1 MSVAKWA
8 AYGMAFLD
16 SIGQSGPQSR
26 AQGSRSSPINQSP
39 TRNDAVRAIQ
49 IAPVAPAP
57 MAPQNDRIHPAA
69 IWCAVLFVVGA
80 VAAAAWLG
88 MRNSGL
94 VGSPA
99 TETAAD
105 AQTETPTPVDKVD
118 PKQKLVRPQ
127 AAGRRATGVKTAG
140 AGTTKRADS
149 TSEASV
155 SDLAPVGQPVTETAG
170 QPIAA
175 AADTAAAIVPL
186 PEDDNV
192 YSSDGG
198 GVVAP
203 RLTSLGFT
211 RRLVGGLQVRT
222 STIELVVSKSGT
234 VERAKIFSTPAHWE
248 DALLLS
254 RAKMFQ
260 FVPAYR
266 DGFPVRYR
274 FLLDVDT
281 SP

>member
-1 MSVAKWA
+1 
-8 AYGMAFLD
+8 MAFLD
-16 SIGQSGPQSR
+16 TIGQSAPQLR
-26 AQGSRSSPINQSP
+26 AQTSRSPISQNLTQ
-39 TRNDAVRAIQ
+39 NDAVRAIQ
-49 IAPVAPAP
+49 IAHAAPAP
-57 MAPQNDRIHPAA
+57 MPPQYDDRIHPVA

-88 MRNSGL
+88 MRNSAL
-94 VGSPA
+94 VGSPS
-99 TETAAD
+99 TETAA
-105 AQTETPTPVDKVD
+105 AATPTPVDKVD
-118 PKQKLVRPQ
+118 PKQKLARPQ
-127 AAGRRATGVKTAG
+127 VAGRRATGVKTAS
-140 AGTTKRADS
+140 AGTKKRADS
-149 TSEASV
+149 ASEAPV

-175 AADTAAAIVPL
+175 ASDSAAAIVPL

-192 YSSDGG
+192 YSSEGG

-203 RLTSLGFT
+203 KLTSLGFA

>member
-1 MSVAKWA
+1 MSVAQWA

-16 SIGQSGPQSR
+16 TIGQNAPQSR
-26 AQGSRSSPINQSP
+26 AQTSRSPINQNP
-39 TRNDAVRAIQ
+39 TPNDAVRAIQ
-49 IAPVAPAP
+49 IAYAAPAS
-57 MAPQNDRIHPAA
+57 MAPQYDDRIHPAA

-88 MRNSGL
+88 MRNSAL
-94 VGSPA
+94 VDSPS
-99 TETAAD
+99 TETAAT
-105 AQTETPTPVDKVD
+105 ATPSPVDKVD
-118 PKQKLVRPQ
+118 PKQKLARPQ
-127 AAGRRATGVKTAG
+127 VAGRRATGVKTARV
-140 AGTTKRADS
+140 AAKPRADS
-149 TSEASV
+149 ASDASLSE
-155 SDLAPVGQPVTETAG
+155 LGPVNQPVTETTEQA
-170 QPIAA
+170 IVAA
-175 AADTAAAIVPL
+175 SDSAAAIVPL
-186 PEDDNV
+186 PEDENV
-192 YSSDGG
+192 YSSEGG

-203 RLTSLGFT
+203 QLTSLGFA

>member
-1 MSVAKWA
+1 
-8 AYGMAFLD
+8 MAFLD
-16 SIGQSGPQSR
+16 TIRPSAPQSR
-26 AQGSRSSPINQSP
+26 AQGSRSPINQNL

-49 IAPVAPAP
+49 IAHAAPAP
-57 MAPQNDRIHPAA
+57 MPLQNDRIHPAA

-88 MRNSGL
+88 MRNSAL
-94 VGSPA
+94 VGSPTTA
-99 TETAAD
+99 TAAD
-105 AQTETPTPVDKVD
+105 ALTETPTPVDQVD

-127 AAGRRATGVKTAG
+127 VAGRRATGVKTAG
-140 AGTTKRADS
+140 AGAKKRADS
-149 TSEASV
+149 ASEASV
-155 SDLAPVGQPVTETAG
+155 SDLAPVSQPVTETAG
-170 QPIAA
+170 QPSAA
-175 AADTAAAIVPL
+175 ASDPAAAIQPL

-192 YSSDGG
+192 YSSEGG

-203 RLTSLGFT
+203 RLTSLGFA

-222 STIELVVSKSGT
+222 STIELLVSKSGT

-254 RAKMFQ
+254 RAKTFQ

-266 DGFPVRYR
+266 NGFPVRYR